1 MVVTP
6 PHAAAAVPD
15 SKSSMLRIPPTSA
28 SRWVC
33 TSTPPGRT
41 SSPAAS
47 ISRRPPGSDGAS
59 AVTRPPS
66 TPTSARTDSVAVTT
80 VPPRTTSSWLTATA
94 RGSSRL
100 PVERRVHRQERREVV
115 VEAQQV
121 GPHQALDRA
130 QVARPQHGHHHG
142 VLVEGAQVAAEAGE
156 REVLVAG
163 LMALEVLV

>member
-6 PHAAAAVPD
+6 PHAAASVPD

-47 ISRRPPGSDGAS
+47 ISRRPAGSDGAS

-80 VPPRTTSSWLTATA
+80 VPPRTTISWLLLAS

-100 PVERRVHRQERREVV
+100 RVEGRGHRQERREVI

-130 QVARPQHGHHHG
+130 QVARPQHGHHLR
-142 VLVEGAQVAAEAGE
+142 VLVEGAQVAAEAGGSGVVGGGLVGA
-156 REVLVAG
+156 EV
-163 LMALEVLV
+163 